1 MMAKFL
7 LLNREEEYVQTLK
20 NVTVAKGNKIINGED
35 TLDLTVFDTEIEKN
49 YRILLQDNYGKWHEY
64 IVQEIEES
72 HTDKGIRKKVYCESS
87 IYETIGDFIEDR
99 RFNNTSALMALT
111 GVLQHTRW
119 KIGRVDD
126 LGTES
131 YSPYRVDAK
140 TAIQTIAKTWEG
152 ELQTR
157 IEVSGNKITGRYI
170 DLLNKIG
177 YDTGKRFSW
186 TKDIQQIKRT
196 VVRDDVITALYGF
209 GKGEE
214 VGEGF
219 GRRLDF
225 ADINDG
231 KMYVENNEAK
241 EQFGRLDENGN
252 KVHIFGKVE
261 FDDETEKTTLKEKT
275 EAELEVFSKPLLSY
289 SADVLDLKQFGY
301 DHEGYELGDTVLVI
315 DKEFKPELR
324 VLARIIEK
332 ETDYLEE
339 LNSNVTLGNFI
350 PTSTSEDLKNEGY
363 INNFRDKSG
372 VWDRSNYISE
382 DGRIFIDDL
391 LDQLNAKANATGG
404 YFYYT
409 EGEGTITTD
418 RPIDENPTMAVEI
431 KGGSIRI
438 ADSKLP
444 DGTWNWRTALT
455 GKGIVADEINTG
467 ILKAALIQAGF
478 NNIGDGFGVIIS
490 QDGLYSVSPKGE
502 YSLVAEGGV
511 QFYTKDDVLNGSIES
526 SYTGDKTGVGVFIQP
541 GHGFS
546 VVRNNGVA
554 EDNITIFQVP
564 DDVDELRLRRHM
576 NANAWNVFG
585 ANAYKTKRGEYE
597 AIFMNYE
604 TGQSFIGGN
613 TGARIGYLNP
623 DGLIYHIADFRKE
636 GDISFYRHLN
646 MENWS
651 IENVNKVS
659 AEMFNLKGSNIY
671 LIKSSNSGGAFIDTQ
686 KVSLG
691 VGSNSS
697 WSNKLEVNSTG
708 TKLLSPLD
716 VNGQTIE
723 KVNLLSLGTGSTT
736 SSLFTST
743 GGVLVAGGNSGM
755 MLGARQSDGT
765 VMNLFRIYPE
775 GAHISYRDI
784 NMAGNNITNT
794 SDIRLKKN
802 ITEPVLDA
810 FNDVLKMK
818 IANFEWDKDNP
829 FNSEK
834 PDGVQFGQ
842 IAQYAPAYMQIQNGN
857 NDNYLSVSINKQ
869 VDLLTLAIQRLIKE
883 NESLKDK
890 NKSLEDRLDSL
901 EKTLKEK
908 GLI

>member
-72 HTDKGIRKKVYCESS
+72 HTDKDIRKKVYCESS

-140 TAIQTIAKTWEG
+140 TAIQTIAKTWKG

-301 DHEGYELGDTVLVI
+301 EHEGYELGDTVLVI

-455 GKGIVADEINTG
+455 GKGIIADEINTG

-478 NNIGDGFGVIIS
+478 NEINSG
-490 QDGLYSVSPKGE
+490 
-502 YSLVAEGGV
+502 
-511 QFYTKDDVLNGSIES
+511 
-526 SYTGDKTGVGVFIQP
+526 
-541 GHGFS
+541 
-546 VVRNNGVA
+546 
-554 EDNITIFQVP
+554 ITITKNGFIASNE
-564 DDVDELRLRRHM
+564 DGSY
-576 NANAWNVFG
+576 ANFYNGGMSSWA
-585 ANAYKTKRGEYE
+585 
-597 AIFMNYE
+597 
-604 TGQSFIGGN
+604 TGGD
-613 TGARIGYLNP
+613 RIGYIGGAYNEALQGLVMYAEQGKGIFLARRD
-623 DGLIYHIADFRKE
+623 DGENLSAYIYIPNDRNVVEIPKTLVVNRINIAGTNQYIANSSANGGLYYDTSRVSLGIGTPEAVSRK
-636 GDISFYRHLN
+636 LTV
-646 MENWS
+646 MENS
-651 IENVNKVS
+651 IEAYVPIDASQSIS
-659 AEMFNLKGSNIY
+659 ALRFNLKGTNQY
-671 LIKSSNSGGAFIDTQ
+671 LISSGGTGGSFIDTQ

-691 VGSNSS
+691 IGSPTS
-697 WSNKLEVNSTG
+697 WANYLSVLANQIDIFRELDLNGNTIVN
-708 TKLLSPLD
+708 
-716 VNGQTIE
+716 Q
-723 KVNLLSLGTGSTT
+723 
-736 SSLFTST
+736 
-743 GGVLVAGGNSGM
+743 
-755 MLGARQSDGT
+755 
-765 VMNLFRIYPE
+765 
-775 GAHISYRDI
+775 
-784 NMAGNNITNT
+784 

-802 ITEPVLDA
+802 ITDA
-810 FNDVLKMK
+810 SFDAIREIERIRV
-818 IANFEWDKDNP
+818 IEHEWDMTNPRNKDKPEGRHFGIEAQSSP
-829 FNSEK
+829 FLQLKAGDDES
-834 PDGVQFGQ
+834 
-842 IAQYAPAYMQIQNGN
+842 
-857 NDNYLSVSINKQ
+857 YLSVDLVKQIN
-869 VDLLTLAIQRLIKE
+869 LLTLAEQQHIKRTKE
-883 NESLKDK
+883 IEKELEETKTELSELKA
-890 NKSLEDRLDSL
+890 L
-901 EKTLKEK
+901 LKEK

>member
-1 MMAKFL
+1 MAKFL

-20 NVTVAKGNKIINGED
+20 NVTSAKGNKIINGED

-87 IYETIGDFIEDR
+87 IYETIGDFVEDR

-111 GVLQHTRW
+111 GVLQLTRW
-119 KIGRVDD
+119 KVGRVDN

-140 TAIQTIAKTWEG
+140 TAIQTIAKTWKG

-157 IEVSGNKITGRYI
+157 IEVSGNRITGRYI

-301 DHEGYELGDTVLVI
+301 EHEGYELGDTVLVI

-438 ADSKLP
+438 ADNKLP

-467 ILKAALIQAGF
+467 ILNAALIQAGF
-478 NNIGDGFGVIIS
+478 NEIAYGVIMT
-490 QDGLYSVSPKGE
+490 QDGLYNVSSKG
-502 YSLVAEGGV
+502 YYTHLGSGNLRFFSAE
-511 QFYTKDDVLNGSIES
+511 DELNGMLSLAYSGEKS
-526 SYTGDKTGVGVFIQP
+526 GMAVFTEV

-546 VVRNNGVA
+546 VIRRKTDGQPNK
-554 EDNITIFQVP
+554 TIFQLP
-564 DDVDELRLRRHM
+564 DDVDELRM
-576 NANAWNVFG
+576 SAPFNAN
-585 ANAYKTKRGEYE
+585 
-597 AIFMNYE
+597 
-604 TGQSFIGGN
+604 GN
-613 TGARIGYLNP
+613 TIKDAGVIEAHSFRIKNTNQY
-623 DGLIYHIADFRKE
+623 IA
-636 GDISFYRHLN
+636 
-646 MENWS
+646 
-651 IENVNKVS
+651 
-659 AEMFNLKGSNIY
+659 NIVGG
-671 LIKSSNSGGAFIDTQ
+671 GGAYFDSQ

-691 VGSNSS
+691 IGNESGISMKVTALPDKVEITQKLDMKNNAIERASNIKPFNPN
-697 WSNKLEVNSTG
+697 SNKESFFFTG
-708 TKLLSPLD
+708 D
-716 VNGQTIE
+716 DGYANIGGRNGTNIGYH
-723 KVNLLSLGTGSTT
+723 NGS
-736 SSLFTST
+736 
-743 GGVLVAGGNSGM
+743 VLPTALKIPESG
-755 MLGARQSDGT
+755 A
-765 VMNLFRIYPE
+765 VV
-775 GAHISYRDI
+775 SYRDL
-784 NMAGNNITNT
+784 NMNGNTVTGT
-794 SDIRLKKN
+794 SDMRLKKN
-802 ITEPVLDA
+802 IRACEIDP
-810 FNDVLKMK
+810 LKEIEKMY
-818 IANFEWDKDNP
+818 FVFHEWDKENP
-829 FNSEK
+829 VNENK
-834 PDGVQFGQ
+834 PSGERFGQ
-842 IAQYAPAYMQIQNGN
+842 IAQYAPAILQVQNGEK
-857 NDNYLSVSINKQ
+857 DHYLSIDKLMQ
-869 VDLLTLAIQRLIKE
+869 TDLNSFALQRLKKE
-883 NESLKDK
+883 ND
-890 NKSLEDRLDSL
+890 
-901 EKTLKEK
+901 TLKQELADLKKLLIEK

>member
-20 NVTVAKGNKIINGED
+20 NVTAAKGNKIINGED
-35 TLDLTVFDTEIEKN
+35 TLDLTIFDTEIEKN
-49 YRILLQDNYGKWHEY
+49 YRILLQDSYGKWHEY

-111 GVLQHTRW
+111 GVLQLTRW
-119 KIGRVDD
+119 KVGRVDN

-140 TAIQTIAKTWEG
+140 TAIQTIAKTWKG

-261 FDDETEKTTLKEKT
+261 FDDETERSVLKEKT
-275 EAELEVFSKPLLSY
+275 EAELEVISKPLLSY

-301 DHEGYELGDTVLVI
+301 EHEGYELGDTVLVI

-332 ETDYLEE
+332 ETDYLKE

-438 ADSKLP
+438 ADNKLP

-478 NNIGDGFGVIIS
+478 NEIAYGVIMT
-490 QDGLYSVSPKGE
+490 QDGLYNVSEQG
-502 YSLVAEGGV
+502 Y
-511 QFYTKDDVLNGSIES
+511 YTHLGSGNLRFFSDDDELNGMLSL
-526 SYTGDKTGVGVFIQP
+526 SYSGGRSGMAVFAEER
-541 GHGFS
+541 HGFS
-546 VVRNNGVA
+546 VVRRTPDGQPNK
-554 EDNITIFQVP
+554 TIFQLP
-564 DDVDELRLRRHM
+564 DDVDELRM
-576 NANAWNVFG
+576 SAPFNANGQPIKDAG
-585 ANAYKTKRGEYE
+585 GIE
-597 AIFMNYE
+597 AH
-604 TGQSFIGGN
+604 SFRIKNTNQRIVSIVGG
-613 TGARIGYLNP
+613 
-623 DGLIYHIADFRKE
+623 
-636 GDISFYRHLN
+636 
-646 MENWS
+646 
-651 IENVNKVS
+651 
-659 AEMFNLKGSNIY
+659 
-671 LIKSSNSGGAFIDTQ
+671 GGAYLDTQ

-691 VGSNSS
+691 IGDDSGVSMKITALPDKVEITKKLDMKNNNIEGVLNVKPFNPNSS
-697 WSNKLEVNSTG
+697 KESFFFTG
-708 TKLLSPLD
+708 D
-716 VNGQTIE
+716 DGYANIGGRNGTNIGFH
-723 KVNLLSLGTGSTT
+723 NG
-736 SSLFTST
+736 SSLPT
-743 GGVLVAGGNSGM
+743 VLKIPESG
-755 MLGARQSDGT
+755 A
-765 VMNLFRIYPE
+765 VV
-775 GAHISYRDI
+775 SYRDL
-784 NMAGNNITNT
+784 NMNGNTVTGT
-794 SDIRLKKN
+794 SDMRLKKK
-802 ITEPVLDA
+802 IRACEIDP
-810 FNDVLKMK
+810 LKEIEKMH
-818 IANFEWDKDNP
+818 FVFHEWDKENP
-829 FNSEK
+829 VNENK
-834 PDGVQFGQ
+834 PSGERFGQ
-842 IAQYAPAYMQIQNGN
+842 IAQYAPAILQVQNGEK
-857 NDNYLSVSINKQ
+857 DHYLSIDKLMQ
-869 VDLLTLAIQRLIKE
+869 TDLNSFAIQKLKKE
-883 NESLKDK
+883 ND
-890 NKSLEDRLDSL
+890 
-901 EKTLKEK
+901 TLKQEITDLKKLLIQK

>member
-20 NVTVAKGNKIINGED
+20 NVTAAKGNKIINGED
-35 TLDLTVFDTEIEKN
+35 TLDLIIFDTEIEKN
-49 YRILLQDNYGKWHEY
+49 YRILLQDSYGKWHEY

-99 RFNNTSALMALT
+99 RFNNTSSLMALT

-140 TAIQTIAKTWEG
+140 TAIQTIAKTWKG

-170 DLLNKIG
+170 DLLKKIG

-315 DKEFKPELR
+315 DKDFKPELR

-438 ADSKLP
+438 ADNKLP

-478 NNIGDGFGVIIS
+478 NEIAYGVIMT
-490 QDGLYSVSPKGE
+490 QDGLYNVSDQG
-502 YSLVAEGGV
+502 Y
-511 QFYTKDDVLNGSIES
+511 YTHLGSGNLRFFSDDDELNGMLSL
-526 SYTGDKTGVGVFIQP
+526 SYSGDRSGIAVFAEE

-546 VVRNNGVA
+546 VVRRTPDGQP
-554 EDNITIFQVP
+554 NITIFQLP
-564 DDVDELRLRRHM
+564 DDVDELRMIRPF
-576 NANAWNVFG
+576 NANGQPIKG
-585 ANAYKTKRGEYE
+585 AGTIEGH
-597 AIFMNYE
+597 
-604 TGQSFIGGN
+604 SFIIKGTNQRIANITGG
-613 TGARIGYLNP
+613 
-623 DGLIYHIADFRKE
+623 
-636 GDISFYRHLN
+636 
-646 MENWS
+646 
-651 IENVNKVS
+651 
-659 AEMFNLKGSNIY
+659 
-671 LIKSSNSGGAFIDTQ
+671 GGAFFDTQ

-691 VGSNSS
+691 IGDDSGVSMKVTALPNKVEISEDLDMKTRYITNVSNVKTQNNGRESWMYTNSS
-697 WSNKLEVNSTG
+697 GLANISG
-708 TKLLSPLD
+708 RY
-716 VNGQTIE
+716 
-723 KVNLLSLGTGSTT
+723 GTGIGYHNGT
-736 SSLFTST
+736 SSFPLLIIPESGAILSHRDLNMNGNTVT
-743 GGVLVAGGNSGM
+743 G
-755 MLGARQSDGT
+755 
-765 VMNLFRIYPE
+765 
-775 GAHISYRDI
+775 
-784 NMAGNNITNT
+784 T

-802 ITEPVLDA
+802 IKPAELDP
-810 FNDVLKMK
+810 LKEIEKMR
-818 IANFEWDKDNP
+818 FVFHEWDEENP
-829 FNSEK
+829 VNENK
-834 PDGVQFGQ
+834 PSGERFGQ
-842 IAQYAPAYMQIQNGN
+842 IAQYAPAILQVQNGEK
-857 NDNYLSVSINKQ
+857 DHYLSIDKLMQ
-869 VDLLTLAIQRLIKE
+869 TDLNSFAIQQLKKE
-883 NESLKDK
+883 ND
-890 NKSLEDRLDSL
+890 
-901 EKTLKEK
+901 TLKQEITDLKKLLIEK

>member
-1 MMAKFL
+1 MAKFL
-7 LLNREEEYVQTLK
+7 LLNREEEYIQTLK
-20 NVTVAKGNKIINGED
+20 NVTAAKGNKIINGED

-64 IVQEIEES
+64 IVQEIEET

-87 IYETIGDFIEDR
+87 IYETIGDFVEDR

-111 GVLQHTRW
+111 GVLQLTRW
-119 KIGRVDD
+119 KVGRVDN

-140 TAIQTIAKTWEG
+140 TAIQTIAKTWKG

-252 KVHIFGKVE
+252 KVHIFGKVD
-261 FDDETEKTTLKEKT
+261 FDDEIEKPALKEKT
-275 EAELEVFSKPLLSY
+275 EAELEVISKPLLSY

-301 DHEGYELGDTVLVI
+301 EHEGYELGDTVLVI

-418 RPIDENPTMAVEI
+418 RPIDDNPTMAVEI

-438 ADSKLP
+438 ADNKLP
-444 DGTWNWRTALT
+444 DGSWNWRTALT

-478 NNIGDGFGVIIS
+478 NEIAYGVIMT
-490 QDGLYSVSPKGE
+490 QDGLYNVSSKG
-502 YSLVAEGGV
+502 Y
-511 QFYTKDDVLNGSIES
+511 YTHLGSGNLRFFTDDDELNGMLSLA
-526 SYTGDKTGVGVFIQP
+526 YAGDRTGIAVFAEE

-546 VVRNNGVA
+546 VIRRYADGQPSK
-554 EDNITIFQVP
+554 TIFQLP
-564 DDVDELRLRRHM
+564 DDVDELRM
-576 NANAWNVFG
+576 VAPFNAN
-585 ANAYKTKRGEYE
+585 
-597 AIFMNYE
+597 
-604 TGQSFIGGN
+604 GN
-613 TGARIGYLNP
+613 TIKDAGTIEAHSFRIKNTNQR
-623 DGLIYHIADFRKE
+623 IV
-636 GDISFYRHLN
+636 
-646 MENWS
+646 S
-651 IENVNKVS
+651 IV
-659 AEMFNLKGSNIY
+659 GG
-671 LIKSSNSGGAFIDTQ
+671 GGAYLDTQ

-691 VGSNSS
+691 IGDDNGVSMRINALPDKVEITKKLDMKNSNIEGVLNVKPFNPS
-697 WSNKLEVNSTG
+697 SNKESFFFTG
-708 TKLLSPLD
+708 D
-716 VNGQTIE
+716 DGYANIGGRNGTNIGHH
-723 KVNLLSLGTGSTT
+723 NGSTLPT
-736 SSLFTST
+736 ALKIPE
-743 GGVLVAGGNSGM
+743 SG
-755 MLGARQSDGT
+755 A
-765 VMNLFRIYPE
+765 VV
-775 GAHISYRDI
+775 SYRDL
-784 NMAGNNITNT
+784 NMNGNTVTGT
-794 SDIRLKKN
+794 SDMRLKKN
-802 ITEPVLDA
+802 IRACEFDP
-810 FNDVLKMK
+810 LKEIEKMH
-818 IANFEWDKDNP
+818 FVFHEWDKENP
-829 FNSEK
+829 VNENK
-834 PDGVQFGQ
+834 PSGERFGQ
-842 IAQYAPAYMQIQNGN
+842 IAQYAPAILQVQNGEK
-857 NDNYLSVSINKQ
+857 DHYLSIDKLMQ
-869 VDLLTLAIQRLIKE
+869 TDLNSFAIQKIKKE
-883 NESLKDK
+883 ND
-890 NKSLEDRLDSL
+890 
-901 EKTLKEK
+901 TLKQEITDLKKLLIEK

>member
-1 MMAKFL
+1 MAKFL
-7 LLNREEEYVQTLK
+7 LLNREEEYIQTLK
-20 NVTVAKGNKIINGED
+20 NVTVAKGNEIINGED

-49 YRILLQDNYGKWHEY
+49 YRILLQDNYGKWQEY

-87 IYETIGDFIEDR
+87 IYETIGDFVEDR

-111 GVLQHTRW
+111 GVLQLTRW
-119 KIGRVDD
+119 KVGRVDN

-140 TAIQTIAKTWEG
+140 TAIQTIAKTWKG

-157 IEVSGNKITGRYI
+157 IEVSGNEITGRYI
-170 DLLNKIG
+170 DLLKKIG

-225 ADINDG
+225 ADINGG

-241 EQFGRLDENGN
+241 EQFGRLDSNGN
-252 KVHIFGKVE
+252 KVHIFGKVD

-275 EAELEVFSKPLLSY
+275 EAELEVISKPLLSY

-301 DHEGYELGDTVLVI
+301 EHEGYELGDTVLVI

-438 ADSKLP
+438 ADNKLP
-444 DGTWNWRTALT
+444 DGSWNWRTALT

-478 NNIGDGFGVIIS
+478 NEIAYGVIMT
-490 QDGLYSVSPKGE
+490 QDGLYNVSSKG
-502 YSLVAEGGV
+502 Y
-511 QFYTKDDVLNGSIES
+511 YTHLGSGDLRFFSSEDELNGTLSLAYSGEKS
-526 SYTGDKTGVGVFIQP
+526 GMGVFAEV

-546 VVRNNGVA
+546 VIRRKTDGQPNK
-554 EDNITIFQVP
+554 TIFQLP
-564 DDVDELRLRRHM
+564 DDVDELRM
-576 NANAWNVFG
+576 SAPFNAN
-585 ANAYKTKRGEYE
+585 
-597 AIFMNYE
+597 
-604 TGQSFIGGN
+604 GN
-613 TGARIGYLNP
+613 TIKDAGVIEAHSFRIKNTNQY
-623 DGLIYHIADFRKE
+623 IA
-636 GDISFYRHLN
+636 
-646 MENWS
+646 
-651 IENVNKVS
+651 
-659 AEMFNLKGSNIY
+659 NIVGG
-671 LIKSSNSGGAFIDTQ
+671 GGAYFDSQ

-691 VGSNSS
+691 IGNESGISMKVTALPDKVEITQKLDMKNNAIERASNIKPFNSKSSKESFFFTGDDGYANIGGRNGTNIGYHNGS
-697 WSNKLEVNSTG
+697 
-708 TKLLSPLD
+708 
-716 VNGQTIE
+716 
-723 KVNLLSLGTGSTT
+723 
-736 SSLFTST
+736 
-743 GGVLVAGGNSGM
+743 VLPTALKIPESG
-755 MLGARQSDGT
+755 A
-765 VMNLFRIYPE
+765 VV
-775 GAHISYRDI
+775 SYRDL
-784 NMAGNNITNT
+784 NMNGNTVTGT
-794 SDIRLKKN
+794 SDMRLKKN
-802 ITEPVLDA
+802 IRACEIDP
-810 FNDVLKMK
+810 LKEIEKMY
-818 IANFEWDKDNP
+818 FVFHEWDKENP
-829 FNSEK
+829 VNEDK
-834 PDGVQFGQ
+834 PSGERFGQ
-842 IAQYAPAYMQIQNGN
+842 IAQYAPAILQVQNGEK
-857 NDNYLSVSINKQ
+857 DHYLSIDKLMQ
-869 VDLLTLAIQRLIKE
+869 TDLNSFALQKLKKE
-883 NESLKDK
+883 ND
-890 NKSLEDRLDSL
+890 
-901 EKTLKEK
+901 TLKQELADLKKLLIEK